1 MDTVTD
7 VISKVLGVSKERVK
21 PEANF
26 FDLGGNSANAVAVI
40 VNLRKAGF
48 SKVSIFLHLLAI
60 ITALLLYR
68 LNNEKFLPYV
78 GSFLPSP

>member
-7 VISKVLGVSKERVK
+7 VISKVLGVSKDRVK
-21 PEANF
+21 PETNF

-48 SKVSIFLHLLAI
+48 SKVSIFF
-60 ITALLLYR
+60 ALVSNY
-68 LNNEKFLPYV
+68 NCTSV
-78 GSFLPSP
+78 IQT